1 MKTIYEVWEIQ
12 KDRRIDS
19 HDKGDTLYGTHR
31 SLKSALIE
39 AQEVY
44 DELNQEHTWA
54 TYFRV
59 SVLEKKISVKK
70 VKFVPKKS

>member
-12 KDRRIDS
+12 KDRRID
-19 HDKGDTLYGTHR
+19 KRIFGDTPYGTHS
-31 SLKSALIE
+31 SLKSALSE

-44 DELNQEHTWA
+44 DELNQEQNWA
-54 TYFRV
+54 IFFRV
-59 SVLEKKISVKK
+59 SVLKKKISVKK